1 MLANNLAV
9 LFRLLT
15 SDTLIW
21 MIDGAL
27 IIGGTAIKLG
37 LEVKL
42 TWFELDRARH
52 TSEIVLLG
60 AVFLS
65 QSLASFG

>member
-1 MLANNLAV
+1 MLSDNLAV

-42 TWFELDRARH
+42 TWFELDCA
-52 TSEIVLLG
+52 
-60 AVFLS
+60 
-65 QSLASFG
+65 